1 MPVSPEKINN
11 TPVVFSIF
19 NILNI
24 LGICKYL
31 IFNNLLSN
39 YTFFDTLTAMD
50 KNKSPSGSTTR
61 GKFCSALP

>member
-39 YTFFDTLTAMD
+39 YTFFNTLTE
-50 KNKSPSGSTTR
+50 P
-61 GKFCSALP
+61 FLFSAIRNIYQV